1 MSQQQ
6 TVLRVARY
14 QNVFPDLDVFRSADY
29 EFLDLYS
36 DIPIKINKSI
46 AEIEDISKRNS
57 DYSIGLSLPGSKTNN
72 RFFESYFNVDSASL
86 YFNAT
91 LSVQCNVLIDEGVVF
106 TGYLRLNKVSVL
118 NSKVEYDVTLY
129 STIGDLFGQMG
140 NKLLIDLD
148 FNDTEYTFNHIFD
161 QDEVGNLWAKSN
173 FFTDSEYPF
182 PYFYPILH
190 NGYNYQSVSGATF
203 PNVSGNTS
211 GATVQDQTRLY
222 TTTSPISGFTG
233 TTQAYAAGVEE
244 YYINSPTFGLR
255 INQLKPALN
264 IWSLIRLIFK
274 TYGYEISGDFFNTP
288 WMKGLYLYGYFSSE
302 LTKFSYKLN
311 NIEELPLEG
320 VELIYSGSVS
330 PSTPLNIIV
339 CKRGT
344 GIPCYCLSNINYRF
358 ANTFPYTETGIIEAG
373 TSGVTIN
380 AVEGFDFGIPT
391 DGVPVADIST
401 LRYFP
406 VAVGTSLNFQDGDFI
421 DFSLVIDQNIKQIDL
436 LSSIAKKFNLVFI
449 PDPDA
454 PNKIIIEAFDYFM
467 GTGQIYD
474 WTPKLSYDKG
484 FTVEPALNYLD
495 SNLIFTDQEDGDEGN
510 RIFKIQNNR
519 IYGQNNVY
527 NPTNFKSTTGKTDT
541 IFSPELIRKWDDNIG
556 LPLGLNYSASSE
568 QSTFDNQVRWL
579 YKGIK
584 TKPKIFFWLM
594 GLNPFIDSVGEVLPL
609 DFGGVETYRIKTSPS
624 SGESPRNAYAIVP
637 AISHTMPMGLA
648 DSDKINND
656 TLCILFNSEYPT
668 DIGVQTYNTYT
679 ENDVY
684 NKFYSNR
691 ITNIYDPNTR
701 FINGYF
707 DLKYSDVLNLKW
719 NDVIKIQEQYF
730 IVNKLSEFNLTN
742 REMTKVE
749 LIQFNVNPQEYPT
762 RYFKYTYCDNGAC
775 FKVKTDFTNPNLR
788 ETNFLWSIWYD
799 NQVGSLTGQTSGF
812 TSAFRYF
819 TIEDFQE
826 NYVPY
831 TMNEITEDE
840 YNTTG
845 CDDFSCD
852 TLIDYLY
859 SELSGEVYLFGS
871 FWNNSGYTNTGVN
884 VWNNCTDFT
893 STKNTYG
900 INLGSSTRFGP
911 NSCVPTPTPTLTPTP
926 TATGA
931 PTFTPTPTPTPI
943 PYQLGGLIVVNSK
956 DSGPSVYFKNSTN
969 TGTTWNNPTL
979 PNVNNVFTGR
989 TAFVYLTGNQ
999 IAMSDDGTHQYAVR
1013 GFEQYVDFD
1022 PPGSPV
1028 VYTISI
1034 PALYSSNSGAAF
1046 VNMTTTTIYPEEDA
1060 KGGYQ
1065 KIYCSRNGQ
1074 YFLAFSYCQTEVTN
1088 VETKCVRGTYGS
1100 VTEIITL
1107 SGNTS
1112 VAACNSPFN
1121 PYGGALSLTGQYQVM
1136 IGPYTNFDG
1145 SSWGIAK
1152 SSDYGE
1158 NWTFATGVTNN
1169 GGSNLVMSDNGQYLY
1184 NSFNGI
1190 CKSSNYG
1197 STWSNVFSGTTDNI
1211 RLAMSSTGDYVYGV
1225 NTGVTSNQL
1234 IKSSDN
1240 GTTFSASTIVSGTTF
1255 LNIACTANGQI
1266 IMVLTNSN
1274 DIYQSINYGVSWS
1287 LISSDVTS
1295 QMSSIVINRTIPIPP
1310 TPTPTPTAAPTATPT
1325 GTPTVTPTP
1334 IPGSIPTGSLFYYD
1348 PGNISSYPGSGSV
1361 LYDLSG
1367 NGRNANINTGITW
1380 TSGSAAYFNLNGND
1394 NNSITGTTLSQ
1405 TYTSW
1410 SMWMGIYRNDTGSVN
1425 GYDGFMFERTA
1436 ANNCNGLGTFQNT
1449 DRLDLNVN
1457 DGTEKI
1463 QPFPGTMTSGSWMF
1477 VAGAVDNTTYTTQV
1491 YKTGDLSSFV
1501 TGSKAAGS
1509 SNFNN
1514 AIVLGEDKE
1523 ASQDRTMNGRIGPA
1537 LMYDRKLST
1546 TELTQINNFFNTRYG
1561 I

>member
-6 TVLRVARY
+6 TILRV
-14 QNVFPDLDVFRSADY
+14 QIDNVNILTGITEY
-29 EFLDLYS
+29 ETLDLYS

-57 DYSIGLSLPGSKTNN
+57 DYSIGLALPGSKKNN
-72 RFFESYFNVDSASL
+72 RFFESYFNVDSVSL

-91 LSVQCNVLIDEGVVF
+91 LSVQCNVLIDECVVF
-106 TGYLRLNKVSVL
+106 TGYLRLNKVSVM

-129 STIGDLFGQMG
+129 STIGDLFGQIG
-140 NKLLIDLD
+140 NNLLVDLD
-148 FNDTEYTFNHIFD
+148 FDDTQYTFNHIFD
-161 QDEVGNLWAKSN
+161 QNEVGNLWAQSN

-211 GATVQDQTRLY
+211 GATVEDQTRLY
-222 TTTSPISGFTG
+222 TTTSPISGFTN
-233 TTQAYAAGVEE
+233 TAAAYAAGVEE

-264 IWSLIRLIFK
+264 IWSLIKLIFK
-274 TYGYEISGDFFNTP
+274 TYGYEIGGDFFNTP

-302 LTKFSYKLN
+302 ATKFSYKLN

-320 VELIYSGSVS
+320 VDVTFLKTGVSGY
-330 PSTPLNIIV
+330 TGNAIV
-339 CKRGT
+339 TKRGT
-344 GIPCYCLSNINYRF
+344 GIPCYCLNDIPNVSLVWTTPTVVQNY
-358 ANTFPYTETGIIEAG
+358 TIPAG
-373 TSGVTIN
+373 TSGITQTVTGRTFS
-380 AVEGFDFGIPT
+380 ETLSTSTF
-391 DGVPVADIST
+391 VPKGATSN

-406 VAVGTSLNFQDGDFI
+406 KAVGTSVLFDDGDFI
-421 DFSLVIDQNIKQIDL
+421 DFNLVIDQNIKQIDL

-449 PDPDA
+449 PDPYI

-519 IYGQNNVY
+519 IYGQNNIY

-594 GLNPFIDSVGEVLPL
+594 GLNPFIDSVGEVLPY
-609 DFGGVETYRIKTSPS
+609 DSGGVETYRIKTSPS
-624 SGESPRNAYAIVP
+624 TGDSPRYGYAYVP

-656 TLCILFNSEYPT
+656 SLCILFNSEYPT

-679 ENDVY
+679 ENDIY

-707 DLKYSDVLNLKW
+707 DLKYSDVFNLRW

-762 RYFKYTYCDNGAC
+762 RYFKYTYCDNPDVC

-799 NQVGSLTGQTSGF
+799 NQVGSLTGQTTGF
-812 TSAFRYF
+812 TSTFRYF
-819 TIEDFQE
+819 TIEDFRE
-826 NYVPY
+826 DYVPY

-840 YNTTG
+840 YNTGG
-845 CDDFSCD
+845 CYDFYTCD
-852 TLIDYLY
+852 TLIQYLY
-859 SELSGEVYLFGS
+859 SELSGEVYMFGA
-871 FWNNSGYTNTGVN
+871 FWQNSGYTNTGVN
-884 VWNNCTDFT
+884 VWNNCTEFT

-900 INLGSSTRFGP
+900 INLGSSTRFGA
-911 NSCVPTPTPTLTPTP
+911 NSCV
-926 TATGA
+926 
-931 PTFTPTPTPTPI
+931 
-943 PYQLGGLIVVNSK
+943 
-956 DSGPSVYFKNSTN
+956 
-969 TGTTWNNPTL
+969 
-979 PNVNNVFTGR
+979 
-989 TAFVYLTGNQ
+989 
-999 IAMSDDGTHQYAVR
+999 
-1013 GFEQYVDFD
+1013 
-1022 PPGSPV
+1022 
-1028 VYTISI
+1028 
-1034 PALYSSNSGAAF
+1034 
-1046 VNMTTTTIYPEEDA
+1046 
-1060 KGGYQ
+1060 
-1065 KIYCSRNGQ
+1065 
-1074 YFLAFSYCQTEVTN
+1074 
-1088 VETKCVRGTYGS
+1088 
-1100 VTEIITL
+1100 
-1107 SGNTS
+1107 
-1112 VAACNSPFN
+1112 
-1121 PYGGALSLTGQYQVM
+1121 
-1136 IGPYTNFDG
+1136 
-1145 SSWGIAK
+1145 
-1152 SSDYGE
+1152 
-1158 NWTFATGVTNN
+1158 
-1169 GGSNLVMSDNGQYLY
+1169 
-1184 NSFNGI
+1184 
-1190 CKSSNYG
+1190 
-1197 STWSNVFSGTTDNI
+1197 
-1211 RLAMSSTGDYVYGV
+1211 
-1225 NTGVTSNQL
+1225 
-1234 IKSSDN
+1234 
-1240 GTTFSASTIVSGTTF
+1240 
-1255 LNIACTANGQI
+1255 
-1266 IMVLTNSN
+1266 
-1274 DIYQSINYGVSWS
+1274 
-1287 LISSDVTS
+1287 
-1295 QMSSIVINRTIPIPP
+1295 
-1310 TPTPTPTAAPTATPT
+1310 
-1325 GTPTVTPTP
+1325 
-1334 IPGSIPTGSLFYYD
+1334 GSIPTGSLFYYD
-1348 PGNISSYPGSGSV
+1348 PGNIASYPGSGSV

-1367 NGRNANINTGITW
+1367 NNRTANINTGITW

-1410 SMWMGIYRNDTGSVN
+1410 SMWMGIYRNDTGSLN
-1425 GYDGFMFERTA
+1425 GYDGFMTERTGPSDI
-1436 ANNCNGLGTFQNT
+1436 NGLGAFSTTNQ
-1449 DRLDLNVN
+1449 LDLNVN
-1457 DGTEKI
+1457 NNLEITE
-1463 QPFPGTMTSGSWMF
+1463 PHPGRMVTGSFMF
-1477 VAGAVDNTTYTTQV
+1477 LGGAVNNTTYTSMV
-1491 YKTGDLSSFV
+1491 YKSGSVDTFI

-1523 ASQDRTMNGRIGPA
+1523 SGADRTLNGRIGPA

-1546 TELTQINNFFNTRYG
+1546 TELTNINNFFKTRYG